1 MPNITSTPPQARENE
16 MPQFTWKSEPIKV
29 GERVVVDV
37 RASDK
42 SVVLGQGDDVWFH
55 DLHLSPERAIDVAE
69 ALTTGAA
76 HCLAARGA
84 K

>member
-1 MPNITSTPPQARENE
+1 MPYFSHATKPAKENE
-16 MPQFTWKSEPIKV
+16 MPNSPWKSEPIKV

-37 RASDK
+37 RADEK

-55 DLHLSPERAIDVAE
+55 DLHLAPECAIEVAE

-76 HCLAARGA
+76 HCLAARGE

>member
-1 MPNITSTPPQARENE
+1 MSAYP
-16 MPQFTWKSEPIKV
+16 WKSEPIKV

-69 ALTTGAA
+69 ALTAGAA
-76 HCLAARGA
+76 HCLAARGER
-84 K
+84 